1 MRRFMKKFINFF
13 KTQIQKWKKNQF
25 LFEELV
31 KRDFKK
37 RYARTTLGMLWSI
50 LSPLSQL
57 LIMRLVFTQ
66 LFGRNQPHYT
76 TYLFCGTIVF
86 SFFSE
91 SSREGMTSL
100 VDNASIFTKINVPK
114 YLFLFSKNIQCMI
127 NFLLILV
134 VFFFMALIDG
144 ITFSWRM
151 LSLIYPIV
159 CLVIFNIGT
168 GLVLSALY
176 VFFRDMKYLWSI
188 FLQLLQYVSAIF
200 YQVER
205 FPESQQVYF
214 YANPIYLYIRYFRKV
229 MIDGVIPLPSFH
241 LLMGGEALLVLILGV
256 LLYRKYNL
264 RFLYYV

>member
-1 MRRFMKKFINFF
+1 MEKIIGFF
-13 KTQIQKWKKNQF
+13 QSLSEKWKKNQF

-37 RYARTTLGMLWSI
+37 RYARTALGMLWSI

-57 LIMRLVFTQ
+57 LVMRLVFTQ
-66 LFGRNQPHYT
+66 IFGRNQPHYT

-114 YLFLFSKNIQCMI
+114 YLFLFSKDIQCMI

-134 VFFFMALIDG
+134 VFFLMALLDG
-144 ITFSWRM
+144 ISLSWKM

-159 CLVIFNIGT
+159 LLVIFNIGT

-188 FLQLLQYVSAIF
+188 FLQLLQYVSVIF
-200 YQVER
+200 YQIEQ
-205 FPESQQVYF
+205 FPESVQKYF
-214 YANPIYLYIRYFRKV
+214 YINPIFLYIRYFRKV

-241 LLMGGEALLVLILGV
+241 LLMAAEALIVLMLGCV
-256 LLYRKYNL
+256 MYRKYNL